1 MRFPVIAR
9 KFPVR
14 LKKFPVFSLFNR
26 EIAAPAPETGSPQTA
41 CTASFSR
48 VPWPQTVVG
57 VPTIVPGHD
66 QFLMAAGYPVLR
78 LVILATAPNPPS
90 RRTNWPRPV
99 NALPGLTAYAVR
111 CWHGARD
118 HATHPSGLRCFL
130 ITTLSASLCI
140 MLLSASSTASIGR
153 SPESRR
159 SAMNRGLASNLSAF
173 RMVSGR

>member
-1 MRFPVIAR
+1 MVERGG
-9 KFPVR
+9 
-14 LKKFPVFSLFNR
+14 LENR
-26 EIAAPAPETGSPQTA
+26 CTLAGTVGSNPTPS
-41 CTASFSR
+41 ASFSR